1 MLMVH
6 SFHLHLGRGQV
17 PRGLEKAIFRQ
28 EWFLT
33 QAISAL
39 RGLRQDL
46 AARLG

>member
-1 MLMVH
+1 MSIPFIYTWVMAR
-6 SFHLHLGRGQV
+6 FLG
-17 PRGLEKAIFRQ
+17 GLEKAIFRQ
-28 EWFLT
+28 EWCLT